1 PGRPGPASGR
11 AGSSFLAPRA
21 ADRGVDPSERSAATW
36 PLAARLRTA
45 RVSRRPR
52 ARSHC
57 RRNAVAS
64 LSDRGGRRIVAAPC
78 ASGAAGGV
86 GGSRQDDR
94 AGQVPRPF
102 ALGGVERIARQC
114 EHTGRC
120 LRGGDRSA
128 LSRWRRGGGTAL
140 RRAALGAEA
149 RGGGRAAARSQDGAS
164 GMGPGARLAASRI
177 SHGRNRRSLAPPA
190 LHGQRQRRRARA
202 GDRLGLLET
211 GRRDGGGGRRPRGA
225 RRRPM
230 SDPSRCGYIALVGA
244 PNAGKSTLLIFVDT
258 PGIFAPR
265 RRLDRAMVA
274 AAWAGVEDADLVVV
288 LIDAARGLDDGS
300 RAILDRLTEAR
311 RSFLIA
317 LNKIDLVKREVL
329 LPLTESLRT
338 AYRIERLFMISSTLG
353 DGTDDL
359 LDHLAGAVP
368 EGPWL
373 FPEDQLTDLPQRMLA
388 AEATRE

>member
-1 PGRPGPASGR
+1 
-11 AGSSFLAPRA
+11 
-21 ADRGVDPSERSAATW
+21 
-36 PLAARLRTA
+36 
-45 RVSRRPR
+45 
-52 ARSHC
+52 
-57 RRNAVAS
+57 
-64 LSDRGGRRIVAAPC
+64 
-78 ASGAAGGV
+78 
-86 GGSRQDDR
+86 
-94 AGQVPRPF
+94 
-102 ALGGVERIARQC
+102 
-114 EHTGRC
+114 
-120 LRGGDRSA
+120 
-128 LSRWRRGGGTAL
+128 
-140 RRAALGAEA
+140 
-149 RGGGRAAARSQDGAS
+149 
-164 GMGPGARLAASRI
+164 
-177 SHGRNRRSLAPPA
+177 
-190 LHGQRQRRRARA
+190 
-202 GDRLGLLET
+202 
-211 GRRDGGGGRRPRGA
+211 
-225 RRRPM
+225 M

-244 PNAGKSTLLIFVDT
+244 PNAGKSTLLNRLVGTKLSIVTPKIQTTRSRVLGIALRGAAQLIFVDT

-388 AEATRE
+388 AEATREQVFLQLHQELPYATTVETESWEERPDGSVKITQTIHVQRASQKAIVLGKGGAQIKLIGQAARAEIERLFGRRVHLFLFVRVSEDWAEDRAHYEAIGLDFTD

>member
-1 PGRPGPASGR
+1 
-11 AGSSFLAPRA
+11 
-21 ADRGVDPSERSAATW
+21 
-36 PLAARLRTA
+36 
-45 RVSRRPR
+45 
-52 ARSHC
+52 
-57 RRNAVAS
+57 
-64 LSDRGGRRIVAAPC
+64 
-78 ASGAAGGV
+78 
-86 GGSRQDDR
+86 
-94 AGQVPRPF
+94 
-102 ALGGVERIARQC
+102 
-114 EHTGRC
+114 
-120 LRGGDRSA
+120 
-128 LSRWRRGGGTAL
+128 
-140 RRAALGAEA
+140 
-149 RGGGRAAARSQDGAS
+149 
-164 GMGPGARLAASRI
+164 
-177 SHGRNRRSLAPPA
+177 
-190 LHGQRQRRRARA
+190 
-202 GDRLGLLET
+202 
-211 GRRDGGGGRRPRGA
+211 
-225 RRRPM
+225 M
-230 SDPSRCGYIALVGA
+230 SDPSRCGYIALGGA
-244 PNAGKSTLLIFVDT
+244 PNAGKSTLLNRLVGTKLSIVTPKIQTTRSRVLGIALRGAAQLIFVDT

-388 AEATRE
+388 AEATREQVFLQLHQELPYATTVETEGWEERSDGSVKITQTIHVQRASQKAIVLGKGGAQIKLIGQAARAEIERLFGRRVHLFLFVRVSEDWAEDRAHYEAIGLDFTD